1 MVFAAV
7 SISNLTASQS
17 SQRTG
22 GYKNQVYMYVHA
34 EIVCGHNSRAVNY
47 KELIIPKPWMLTV
60 TTTLYYSHTLYIIV
74 SLYYVYLSR
83 GLHSPNFVYSWVR
96 ISWTDA
102 HVLHPNSGLIN
113 TLTMHY
119 FVSAAQTLCLIFALN
134 NIHYSMLSRHL
145 PHCGHGTDLNY
156 WKSHS

>member
-1 MVFAAV
+1 MCAGTDWAWSLQLFPLATM
-7 SISNLTASQS
+7 TASQS

-22 GYKNQVYMYVHA
+22 GYKNQVHA
-34 EIVCGHNSRAVNY
+34 HAKIVCGHNSRAVNY

-60 TTTLYYSHTLYIIV
+60 TSTLYYSHTLYIIV
-74 SLYYVYLSR
+74 SLYVYLSR

-102 HVLHPNSGLIN
+102 HVHPNSGLIS

-119 FVSAAQTLCLIFALN
+119 FVSVAVKFTRQA
-134 NIHYSMLSRHL
+134 SMCTCTCILSPA
-145 PHCGHGTDLNY
+145 PHVCST
-156 WKSHS
+156 

>member
-17 SQRTG
+17 PQRTG
-22 GYKNQVYMYVHA
+22 SYKNQVYVHA
-34 EIVCGHNSRAVNY
+34 EIVCGHNSRVVNY

-96 ISWTDA
+96 ITSQLKTDK
-102 HVLHPNSGLIN
+102 HLNH
-113 TLTMHY
+113 
-119 FVSAAQTLCLIFALN
+119 ALF
-134 NIHYSMLSRHL
+134 
-145 PHCGHGTDLNY
+145 C
-156 WKSHS
+156 